1 MPTGLRICHYVIHED
16 FLWKAVMAL
25 HQTPLLQSP
34 APCNL
39 PTAERAVSLPCK
51 SEVVSLL
58 QILQDCETL
67 SSYQGLQGFTQA
79 CLPLRF
85 TPLSPGLPFIHPVP
99 AKCLFLQF

>member
-1 MPTGLRICHYVIHED
+1 
-16 FLWKAVMAL
+16 MAL
-25 HQTPLLQSP
+25 HQTLLLQSP

-85 TPLSPGLPFIHPVP
+85 TPLPPGLPFIHPVP